1 MWLIYSLELK
11 YVSTYY
17 ADKRVISNGEMIH
30 ITRVDTRQAI
40 PIDHNRK
47 HRVTVDKQQLAL
59 TYSDSTN
66 SFLYNNKEEKHS
78 NNNNHVGTID
88 DLDLAYGLIEM
99 LVKSNYTLESLINTE
114 PSTLS
119 HVLAI
124 DQEIAVIICAAANK
138 RNKEHRKTHS

>member
-1 MWLIYSLELK
+1 MWLIYLLRLK
-11 YVSTYY
+11 YISTYY
-17 ADKRVISNGEMIH
+17 AAKRVISNGEMIH
-30 ITRVDTRQAI
+30 IARVDMTQVI

-47 HRVTVDKQQLAL
+47 HRVTVDKQQLAS

-66 SFLYNNKEEKHS
+66 SFSYNNREKHG
-78 NNNNHVGTID
+78 NNNNHGGTID

>member
-1 MWLIYSLELK
+1 
-11 YVSTYY
+11 
-17 ADKRVISNGEMIH
+17 
-30 ITRVDTRQAI
+30 
-40 PIDHNRK
+40 
-47 HRVTVDKQQLAL
+47 
-59 TYSDSTN
+59 
-66 SFLYNNKEEKHS
+66 
-78 NNNNHVGTID
+78 
-88 DLDLAYGLIEM
+88 M

>member
-1 MWLIYSLELK
+1 MWLIYSLSLK
-11 YVSTYY
+11 YISTYY
-17 ADKRVISNGEMIH
+17 AAKRVISNGEMIH
-30 ITRVDTRQAI
+30 ITRVDMTQVI

-47 HRVTVDKQQLAL
+47 HRVTVDKQQLAS

-66 SFLYNNKEEKHS
+66 SFLYNNREKHS
-78 NNNNHVGTID
+78 NNNNHGGTID
-88 DLDLAYGLIEM
+88 DLDLAYGLREM

-124 DQEIAVIICAAANK
+124 DQEIAVIICAAATK